1 MDERTI
7 SVRAGESFEISLDSN
22 PSTGY
27 SWEANFEENE
37 LMLENRIYQAESSL
51 IGGGGKEKFIFRS
64 LTKGETIISMKYR
77 RPWEEREVDIRLFR
91 IISS

>member
-27 SWEANFEENE
+27 SWEADFEENE
-37 LMLENRIYQAESSL
+37 VMLENRTYQSESSL
-51 IGGGGKEKFIFRS
+51 IGAGGKETFTFRS
-64 LTKGETIISMKYR
+64 LEKAETIITMKYK
-77 RPWEEREVDIRLFR
+77 RPWEEKDVDIRLFR
-91 IISS
+91 IIKK

>member
-7 SVRAGESFEISLDSN
+7 SVRAGESFHIFLDSN

-27 SWEANFEENE
+27 SWEADYEKKD
-37 LMLENRIYQAESSL
+37 LVLENRTYHAKSLL
-51 IGGGGKEKFIFRS
+51 IGAGGKETFTFRS

-77 RPWEEREVDIRLFR
+77 RPWEEKEIDIRLFR
-91 IISS
+91 VISS

>member
-1 MDERTI
+1 MDEMTI
-7 SVRAGESFEISLDSN
+7 SVRAGESFCISLDSN

-27 SWEANFEENE
+27 SWEADFKEDDFV
-37 LMLENRIYQAESSL
+37 LENRIYQAESSL
-51 IGGGGKEKFIFRS
+51 IGGGGKETFTFRS

-77 RPWEEREVDIRLFR
+77 RPWEEKEVDICLFR